1 MIRVICFLVTVIP
14 MAIFT
19 AASVLS
25 VVHGHPYFG
34 GAFLVMTLLVIP
46 EWHIGLDGET
56 KKTKENE

>member
-1 MIRVICFLVTVIP
+1 MIRVLGFLVAVLP

-46 EWHIGLDGET
+46 EWRISLDSEP